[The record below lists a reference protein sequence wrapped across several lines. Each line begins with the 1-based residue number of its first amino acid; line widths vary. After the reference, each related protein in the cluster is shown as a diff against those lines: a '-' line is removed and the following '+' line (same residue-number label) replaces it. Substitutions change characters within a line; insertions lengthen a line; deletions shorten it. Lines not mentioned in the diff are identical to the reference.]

1 MIKAVNYAKIIGV
14 PLIAGG
20 FMQIN
25 NTNKRQ
31 QIDLKGV
38 KYIPEGGKVQEK
50 TSNDKSDM
58 LIGEL
63 DKMST
68 INNVGIK
75 KPEFELGLS
84 REELEKRTHK
94 DYLTTK
100 KMLDV
105 DATEYAGL
113 SDGDKEELKH
123 LNEIN
128 SCIIYLLKIISD
140 YAKKK
145 KEYIFY
151 RGVIYNSYICYLLN
165 GRQN

>member
-1 MIKAVNYAKIIGV
+1 MVNYAKIIGV

-25 NTNKRQ
+25 NTNNRQ

-38 KYIPEGGKVQEK
+38 RYVQGGKIQQN
-50 TSNDKSDM
+50 TSDDNSDK

-63 DKMST
+63 DKMSM
-68 INNVGIK
+68 INNVGIS

-84 REELEKRTHK
+84 REELQKRTHK

-105 DATEYAGL
+105 DAPEYLAL
-113 SDGDKEELKH
+113 SDGDKEALKH
-123 LNEIN
+123 LTRAAARLDKVEMILDDHNN
-128 SCIIYLLKIISD
+128 L
-140 YAKKK
+140 AF
-145 KEYIFY
+145 KEY
-151 RGVIYNSYICYLLN
+151 L
-165 GRQN
+165 